1 MVVPLKWQFWGIL
14 HLEATPSHVSP
25 SISHFEGQICH
36 FWSIFFGRGSYVDI
50 ANPLTGKTHLGKNN
64 IDMENQW
71 LPRKRIHK

>member
-1 MVVPLKWQFWGIL
+1 LPF
-14 HLEATPSHVSP
+14 LEN
-25 SISHFEGQICH
+25 
-36 FWSIFFGRGSYVDI
+36 IFFGRGSYVDI